1 MQRWV
6 KINRKTMELGMT
18 WISWIL
24 NIKYELGKREPNSA
38 GEMVKEDYRLPF
50 PQDWLRVPATDA
62 EAMVSQNQAI

>member
-38 GEMVKEDYRLPF
+38 REMVKEDYRLPF
-50 PQDWLRVPATDA
+50 PQD
-62 EAMVSQNQAI
+62 